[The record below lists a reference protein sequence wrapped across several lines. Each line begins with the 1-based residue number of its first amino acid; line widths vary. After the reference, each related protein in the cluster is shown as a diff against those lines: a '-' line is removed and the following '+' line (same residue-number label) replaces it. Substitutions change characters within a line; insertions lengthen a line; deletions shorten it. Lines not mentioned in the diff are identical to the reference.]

1 MSKDKKANVVKIA
14 DVKVACA
21 NCSLYELCLPL
32 GVQDDDLDLLES
44 IIARRKLAKGQ
55 YLFRQDKDF
64 NAIYAIRTGSLK
76 TFTLN
81 SDGSEQITGFHLPGE
96 LIGLDAI
103 SSSRHPS
110 NAKALES
117 VSYCELPFEQLE
129 ILSSKMPS
137 LQRQLLRIMS
147 NEIREDT
154 SLAILLGN
162 STAEERL
169 ASLLLSL
176 SQRFKHRGYS
186 SHQFNLSMSRTD
198 IGNYLGLAVET
209 ISRLFTRM
217 QDNGILAVNGKLIN
231 VLDMDKLKSLTRT
244 CPNHRADPHAPH
256 SA

>member
-1 MSKDKKANVVKIA
+1 MNKAKHPNVVNLTDI
-14 DVKVACA
+14 KVACA

-32 GVQDDDLDLLES
+32 GVKDEDLDELEN
-44 IIARRKLAKGQ
+44 IIARRKLPKGH
-55 YLFRQDKDF
+55 YLFRQNQDF
-64 NAIYAIRTGSLK
+64 SSIYALRTGSLK

-96 LIGLDAI
+96 LVGLDAI

-110 NAKALES
+110 NARALES
-117 VSYCELPFEQLE
+117 VSYCELPFDQLE
-129 ILSSKMPS
+129 ALSSKMPS

-154 SLAILLGN
+154 GLAILLGN
-162 STAEERL
+162 SSAEERL

-176 SQRFKHRGYS
+176 SQRFQHRGYS
-186 SHQFNLSMSRTD
+186 SEQFNLSMSRTD

-217 QDNGILAVNGKLIN
+217 QDSGILEVNGKLIN
-231 VLDMDKLKSLTRT
+231 ILDMDGLKALTNT
-244 CPNHRADPHAPH
+244 CPNHRADPHRA
-256 SA
+256 